1 MGDTSLSPSSS
12 TPNLEI
18 PKRTSMSSSIRTH
31 SPLGQ
36 NREASPS
43 PSPRSGSVSLQAA
56 ATLNAGLQRKNSLRG
71 SSISPLSAS
80 QAPKIPSAGRRQSQ
94 VLMNLQMNDPSIPA
108 PGEMISD
115 SSKPSSV
122 SSPQPIPG
130 RPQQHS
136 RAPSLGELHQELEN
150 EQEYQVNRLLSEIR
164 RLQSQLQRQQ
174 SSSGAV
180 SDDNSGRDT
189 PISTPQMGGVPGT
202 SIPKSPGY
210 MPHPRGSF
218 DFPRSSN
225 DLNKARSRT
234 PSRGASPRVRA
245 TSISADS
252 MDQWALGGRD
262 ESAFYQAETQMLVRE
277 NQMLRHRIRELE
289 RQLAESSGK
298 DVAITHEPTHASSLH
313 RSTSISD
320 VERPKMN
327 APAQQHQ
334 EEAIAE

>member
-1 MGDTSLSPSSS
+1 
-12 TPNLEI
+12 
-18 PKRTSMSSSIRTH
+18 
-31 SPLGQ
+31 
-36 NREASPS
+36 
-43 PSPRSGSVSLQAA
+43 
-56 ATLNAGLQRKNSLRG
+56 
-71 SSISPLSAS
+71 
-80 QAPKIPSAGRRQSQ
+80 
-94 VLMNLQMNDPSIPA
+94 
-108 PGEMISD
+108 MISD

-130 RPQQHS
+130 RPSHHS

-174 SSSGAV
+174 SSSGAI
-180 SDDNSGRDT
+180 SDDNNSGRDT
-189 PISTPQMGGVPGT
+189 PNHSSTPQMAGLSGT
-202 SIPKSPGY
+202 SIPKSPGAY
-210 MPHPRGSF
+210 LAHPRGSF

-277 NQMLRHRIRELE
+277 NQMLRHRIREL
-289 RQLAESSGK
+289 GK
-298 DVAITHEPTHASSLH
+298 
-313 RSTSISD
+313 SI
-320 VERPKMN
+320 
-327 APAQQHQ
+327 
-334 EEAIAE
+334 IF